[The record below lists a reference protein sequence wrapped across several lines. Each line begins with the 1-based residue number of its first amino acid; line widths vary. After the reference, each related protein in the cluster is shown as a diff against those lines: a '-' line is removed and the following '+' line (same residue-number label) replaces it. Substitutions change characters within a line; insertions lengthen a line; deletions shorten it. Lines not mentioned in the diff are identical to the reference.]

1 MLQTKAQ
8 RKKKSAFRRIGILWL
23 VLALCLACAPALA
36 GESVTFK
43 KATFDSDAEYIDL
56 GDVTVASGDMD
67 RFYAFLAKFPKLKKV
82 DMFAT
87 RIGRLRIEAMQE
99 RFPNIQFGMT
109 MVLAK
114 HVIRTDA
121 TAFSCLHGYE
131 TFEHSSQDLSILKNC
146 TNLYALDLGHNLID
160 DLDLLYS
167 LPKLRVL
174 ILACNNIT
182 DITPVAS
189 LKDLEYLEIFKN
201 DIHDVT
207 PLAELPHLVDLN
219 ITSNRIQDITP
230 LKNVKTL
237 QRLWINNCNAYS
249 KTVPV
254 PPDQVEVLREALP
267 DARVDEFSRGTE
279 GGWREGNHYDTI
291 FRIFNGQDGYEPF
304 DDVHYDSYAYEF
316 EK

>member
-1 MLQTKAQ
+1 MNRNQVNRTP
-8 RKKKSAFRRIGILWL
+8 AFRKAAALLL
-23 VLALCLACAPALA
+23 VLVLCLACLPALA
-36 GESVTFK
+36 GETVTFK
-43 KATFDSDAEYIDL
+43 GATFDSDAEYIDL
-56 GDVTVASGDMD
+56 GDVTVASGDVD
-67 RFYAFLAKFPKLKKV
+67 KFYAFLAKMPNLKQV

-87 RIGRLRIEAMQE
+87 KIGRLRIEALQE
-99 RFPNIQFGMT
+99 RFPEIQFGMT

-121 TAFSCLHGYE
+121 TAFSCLHGYK
-131 TFEHSSQDLSILKNC
+131 TFEHSSLDLSILKNC

-182 DITPVAS
+182 DITPIAS

-237 QRLWINNCNAYS
+237 RRLWIYNCNAYS
-249 KTVPV
+249 RIIPV
-254 PPDQVEVLREALP
+254 PPDQVEVLRKALP
-267 DARVDEFSRGTE
+267 DARVDDLSHGTE
-279 GGWREGNHYDTI
+279 GGWREGSHYDTI
-291 FRIFNGQDGYEPF
+291 FRIFNGTDGYEPF
-304 DDVHYDSYAYEF
+304 DDVRYDSYAYEF